1 MNSSMKPRTSREAR
15 ALERRNQLIDTALSV
30 FAEKGLEGATVKE
43 LSKAAGVAQGLMY
56 HYFRNKEDLLRA
68 VRERHSFREEMEQM
82 LRVGHDRPAGEVMLQ
97 VALGYRQMLESSEKL
112 VRVILHEAQTNP
124 TVWELLQEIIRE
136 GVRRF
141 AAYLDYRISAGEL
154 RPHDSNVTARTVFYS
169 VFMSHLTAVPA
180 EEFIPDMVRNLL
192 DGVRA

>member
-1 MNSSMKPRTSREAR
+1 MNTSWKPRTSREAQ

-56 HYFRNKEDLLRA
+56 HYFRSKEDLLKA
-68 VRERHSFREEMEQM
+68 IHERHSFREEMVQM
-82 LRVGHDRPAGEVMLQ
+82 LQVGHDRPAGEVMLQ

-124 TVWELLQEIIRE
+124 TVWEMLQEIIRD
-136 GVRRF
+136 GVTRF
-141 AAYLDYRISAGEL
+141 AAYLDYRISVGEL
-154 RPHDSNVTARTVFYS
+154 RPHNTKVTARTLFYS
-169 VFMSHLTAVPA
+169 VFMSHFTAVSA
-180 EEFIPDMVRNLL
+180 DEFIPDMVEMLL
-192 DGVRA
+192 NGVRA